1 VKAVITDIQRFS
13 LHDGPGIRTTVF
25 LKGCN
30 LRCAWCHNPET
41 LSFEVQTLLYP
52 EKCIHCGL
60 CAEGCFS
67 GARVTCGREMTVEEV
82 LKTVLEDKD
91 YYKTEGGLTVSG
103 GEPSC
108 QPDFV
113 SNLFLIAHEAGIHT
127 AIETNMSTPWDNL
140 EKVLK
145 GADLIMCDLKDTDP
159 ARHTTYTGV
168 SPEPVM
174 QNIRRASSLG
184 KPMILR
190 TPVIPGVNADPET
203 VGSIAAFASTLPGLR
218 YYELLPYH
226 PLGDSKA
233 AALQMERPHFEKP
246 SRESMENLRKAAEQA
261 GIRVLTGGIAG
272 K

>member
-41 LSFEVQTLLYP
+41 LSFEPQTLFYP
-52 EKCIHCGL
+52 DKCIHCGF

-67 GARVTCGREMTVEEV
+67 GARVLCGQEMTVEEV
-82 LKTVLEDKD
+82 LEKVREDRD
-91 YYKTEGGLTVSG
+91 YYKTDGGLTVSG

-108 QPDFV
+108 RPDFV
-113 SNLFLIAHEAGIHT
+113 SELFQKAHEEGIHT
-127 AIETNMSTPWDNL
+127 AVETNMSTSWESL
-140 EKVLK
+140 EKVLT
-145 GADLIMCDLKDTDP
+145 GADLIMCDLKDADS
-159 ARHTTYTGV
+159 ARHLSFTG
-168 SPEPVM
+168 SPLEPITE
-174 QNIRRASSLG
+174 NLTRASSLG
-184 KPMILR
+184 KPIILR

-203 VGSIAAFASTLPGLR
+203 IGKIAAFAAALPNLR

-233 AALQMERPHFEKP
+233 LALSMERPHFEKP
-246 SRESMENLRKAAEQA
+246 SHECMEGLRKAAEET
-261 GIRVLTGGIAG
+261 GIKVLVGGIAG